1 MLLIKHIIFQGVLFM
16 TALGAALAQ
25 DNPFGVLEFLHWDH
39 SWNANKYHTRAE
51 LDKAADAVL
60 HCGAG
65 IVRVD
70 FLWQDIE
77 PSPGKYDFAK
87 YDRIV
92 DALSSRGIE
101 ILGIL
106 DYSSDWASACG
117 KWNCPPRDFALFAA
131 YAARVADRY
140 KGRVKYWEIWNEP
153 DSAVYWQPQ
162 DRMKE
167 YCRLLELSY
176 KAIKEVDPGCKVLN
190 GGLAKGLSSVNV
202 LYDNGAAPYFDIL
215 NVHIFESP
223 LSDGALSRIRAFPRL
238 VRKVMTRNGD
248 KDKKIWITETGCPGA
263 ADRSVKGWWLGRN
276 PDEKEQAEWLVSVY
290 AELTKA
296 EGVEKV
302 FWAFLRDCNRH
313 WKNGTD
319 YLGLLRWDFSE
330 KPAFGAY
337 SRASREWKENNGR

>member
-1 MLLIKHIIFQGVLFM
+1 MLTGVFVIM
-16 TALGAALAQ
+16 TAMNVYAQ
-25 DNPFGVLEFLHWDH
+25 NNPFGVLEFLHWDH
-39 SWNANKYHTRAE
+39 SWNSNKYHTQE
-51 LDKAADAVL
+51 DLDKAADAVRR
-60 HCGAG
+60 CGAG

-77 PSPGKYDFAK
+77 PRRGEHDFAK

-92 DALSSRGIE
+92 EALASRGIE

-106 DYSSDWASACG
+106 DYSADWASACG
-117 KWNCPPRDFALFAA
+117 KWNCPPKDFDIFAA
-131 YAARVADRY
+131 YAAEVARRY
-140 KGRVKYWEIWNEP
+140 RGKVKYWEIWNEP

-162 DRMKE
+162 DRLKS
-167 YCRLLELSY
+167 YCRLLEVSY
-176 KAIKEVDPGCKVLN
+176 KAVKKADPGCLVLN
-190 GGLAKGLSSVNV
+190 GGLANGLSSVNV
-202 LYDNGAAPYFDIL
+202 LYENGAAPYFDIL

-223 LSDGALSRIRAFPRL
+223 LSEGALSRIRAFPRL
-238 VRKVMTRNGD
+238 VRKKMLRNGD
-248 KDKKIWITETGCPGA
+248 GDKKIWITETGCPGA
-263 ADRSVKGWWLGRN
+263 AGRSVKGWWLGKN
-276 PDEKEQAEWLVSVY
+276 PGEQEQAEWVLAVY

-296 EGVEKV
+296 AGVEKI

-337 SRASREWKENNGR
+337 TRARKQWEERKGR